1 MRQMLRKLW
10 NDDAGALIATEW
22 LFIAT
27 IMVIGLVVGLVYV
40 RNAVT
45 AKLSE
50 FAQAIM
56 WINVSYQY
64 PGLIGKWSF
73 AGPLA
78 TTPGANVLDSIIALQ
93 PIRELIPPAAVIV
106 QDDPQN

>member
-1 MRQMLRKLW
+1 MHQLMRKLW
-10 NDDAGALIATEW
+10 SDDQGALIATEW

-45 AKLSE
+45 SKLSE

-56 WINVSYQY
+56 YINVSYQY
-64 PGLIGKWSF
+64 PGVVGKFSS

-78 TTPGANVLDSIIALQ
+78 STPGASVRNTSIAMRPIA
-93 PIRELIPPAAVIV
+93 ELTPPAPALVA
-106 QDDPQN
+106 DDPQN